1 MVEKILLL
9 ANLII
14 MVNCGTN
21 NRPTYDPSVRV
32 FDCTIQRG
40 LHINTCEIV
49 LVVEALTSMTY
60 YNITSDSQ
68 ELKGYRAEF
77 KSNGDLVPLLDG
89 SSLPDNFDSLPPPI
103 QTDGHF
109 RPIITI
115 NGQMPGPTIIA
126 YDGQKVEITVHN
138 ELKNVEGISIHWHGM
153 HQRRSPE
160 QDGVAYISQYPI
172 LPNQHYTY
180 KFQVAPAGT
189 HWYHAHSGAQRSDGL
204 YGALIITDELPNIDN
219 YIDSPATHTLMLLD
233 WQRES
238 SLELLHSAVG
248 SLNYWKES
256 SDGGYIKYNST
267 HALDGTS
274 VGPIPFWS
282 GIINDKGRHYN
293 ESGQTNIKPTSLNY
307 FNVSRNERYRFRL
320 IGAQALY
327 AFRFSIQGH
336 KMTVVATDGSPIV
349 PIEDVDYLII
359 NTGERYDVIVD
370 TKLNPDRNNF
380 WIWAETL
387 EDPNVSDLNF
397 YSPLDKHRAEAI
409 LHYDGSDDTIDDDI
423 TEIRSCNSFA
433 KCKAV
438 NCPFK
443 NYSDASN
450 IYCINADEFRS
461 YSSEDI
467 PAFIYQYNDN
477 PLFYNFGFDGETS
490 TSGSSVDGINFRFPA
505 DPPQTKPLTFL
516 GSGDSCFNPIFP
528 SRGCDHVTS
537 PHCSCTQVITIVRLL
552 PIFAFEFVITNRVVD
567 TTSSGGASHPVH
579 LHGHYFYVIKT
590 GYPEYNTT
598 SGKFEAANDE
608 VECVTSGNQSCPTN
622 FITVKPPGEE
632 NTQTVQW
639 KNNERPAILRQMDD
653 ETTRYA
659 RKDTVIVPFGG
670 YVVVRFIVDNPG
682 WWFMHC
688 HIEIHTLEGMSVVIN
703 EVVPSRSSL
712 GIPSLLMMMGMLAII
727 SIALI

>member
-1 MVEKILLL
+1 MI
-9 ANLII
+9 
-14 MVNCGTN
+14 NCKTN
-21 NRPTYDPSVRV
+21 NRPEYDPSVRV
-32 FDCTIQRG
+32 FDCTTIG
-40 LHINTCEIV
+40 GGIYTKCKTCKIE

-60 YNITSDSQ
+60 YNISSDFR

-77 KSNGDLVPLLDG
+77 NSNGDLVPLLDN

-126 YDGQKVEITVHN
+126 CDGQKVEITVHN
-138 ELKNVEGISIHWHGM
+138 ELKNVEGISVHWHGM

-204 YGALIITDELPNIDN
+204 YGALIITDELPNIDIN
-219 YIDSPATHTLMLLD
+219 YQDYPAIHTLMLLD

-293 ESGQTNIKPTSLNY
+293 ELGQTNIKPTSLNY

-387 EDPNVSDLNF
+387 EDPNFSDPNF

-409 LHYDGSDDTIDDDI
+409 LHYDENDDTIDDDI
-423 TEIRSCNSFA
+423 TEIRSCNSSA

-467 PAFIYQYNDN
+467 PKLIYKHEDDEH
-477 PLFYNFGFDGETS
+477 FYNFGFDGETS

-505 DPPQTKPLTFL
+505 YPPQTEPLKFS
-516 GSGDSCFNPIFP
+516 GSGDNCFNDLFQ
-528 SRGCDHVTS
+528 SRGCDHDTS
-537 PHCSCTQVITIVRLL
+537 PHCSCTQVINIVHLWDHQ
-552 PIFAFEFVITNRVVD
+552 AFEFVITNRAVD
-567 TTSSGGASHPVH
+567 TMSSGGASHPVH

-608 VECVTSGNQSCPTN
+608 VECVTSENQLCSTN
-622 FITVKPPGEE
+622 FITVKHPYPHKDNE
-632 NTQTVQW
+632 QTVQW
-639 KNNERPAILRQMDD
+639 KNNTRPAILGQLDD

-670 YVVVRFIVDNPG
+670 YVVVRFVADNPG

-703 EVVPSRSSL
+703 ERVLSRSTLS
-712 GIPSLLMMMGMLAII
+712 IPSLLMMIGMLAII